1 MEPAAISV
9 SPAVTMMWVSAIAPV
24 NPAARAKDTV
34 KPSDMPI
41 TTSRT
46 ASPAVKWLSTC
57 RVRGIGQ
64 R

>member
-1 MEPAAISV
+1 MEPAAISA

-24 NPAARAKDTV
+24 NPAARAKGTV

-46 ASPAVKWLSTC
+46 ASPAVK
-57 RVRGIGQ
+57 
-64 R
+64 